1 MKRLLVVML
10 MFSAFL
16 WGCEANTLSTLA
28 DDSGRQSDVVEARMA
43 LDDGDYD
50 KAVRLLEDDYDPA
63 SPDPEVAGI
72 LASAYMGKAGLD
84 LTYALENIGQS
95 DGGHFDTIAS
105 ALHLAITD
113 QAYPASSQIPGT
125 RDLAGTTDARYI
137 PASSIAGLLEC
148 LIDAQSVLGTLVEFR
163 EGHGLP
169 RDDDATVQ
177 LGMASALHFIMKTG
191 ALVSQIMGSN
201 VPVNE
206 RAYRG
211 IFPEDSDWTSLLGDT
226 SAYIDA
232 HPDDLASLKTD
243 LADVYDAVLALAEN
257 IGQDED
263 LTEEL
268 DGFVRDLLGIS
279 GSASDQSVTDAIDAY
294 TGRDF
299 AEFVNRTMLA
309 YE

>member
-1 MKRLLVVML
+1 MRRLLVVVL
-10 MFSAFL
+10 MFSAFV
-16 WGCEANTLSTLA
+16 WGCESNTLSNLA

-50 KAVRLLEDDYDPA
+50 KAVRILEDDYDPA

-113 QAYPASSQIPGT
+113 QAFPASSQIPGT
-125 RDLAGTTDARYI
+125 RELASKIDARYI
-137 PASSIAGLLEC
+137 AASSIAGFLES
-148 LIDAQSVLGTLVEFR
+148 LIDAQSVLDALVEFH

-169 RDDDATVQ
+169 PDDDATVQ
-177 LGMASALHFIMKTG
+177 LGIASALHFIMKTG
-191 ALVSQIMGSN
+191 ALVSQTMGSN

-206 RAYRG
+206 RAYRE
-211 IFPEDSDWTSLLGDT
+211 IFPEDSDWMSLLEDT
-226 SAYIDA
+226 STYIDA
-232 HPDDLASLKTD
+232 HPEDLASLRTD
-243 LADVYDAVLALAEN
+243 LADVYDAILALAEN

-263 LTEEL
+263 LTREL
-268 DGFVRDLLGIS
+268 DGFVRDLLGMS
-279 GSASDQSVTDAIDAY
+279 GSASEQSVTDAIDAY

-299 AEFVNRTMLA
+299 AEFVHRSMLA